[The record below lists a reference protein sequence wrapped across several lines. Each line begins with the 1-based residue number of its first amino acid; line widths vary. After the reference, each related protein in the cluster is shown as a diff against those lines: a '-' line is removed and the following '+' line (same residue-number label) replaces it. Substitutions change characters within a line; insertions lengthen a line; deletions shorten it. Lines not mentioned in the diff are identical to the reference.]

1 MTLHLLCCHLI
12 LFNDVASLSPRH
24 KNFFLLVVKVNI
36 HYWNN
41 SLIFFLFVLELK
53 LSQTSVESVSH
64 DDGDKDLFSDSN
76 DNDTEDE
83 PSKARTQVSDKSLP
97 ATTLLIDGKRVESS
111 NTLAFCVDDFLPDP
125 SLSRTK
131 TITEDIEYHEDCDLE
146 IATKL
151 NTFNNRELKGRVSE
165 PSLTGRDTVSVDSG
179 KDNVS
184 VPKTMF
190 PALEIPSAQEMMV
203 SATTLSNQYKRT
215 IDAILNKGK
224 KLKTDKWHC

>member
-1 MTLHLLCCHLI
+1 M
-12 LFNDVASLSPRH
+12 
-24 KNFFLLVVKVNI
+24 
-36 HYWNN
+36 
-41 SLIFFLFVLELK
+41 ELK

-64 DDGDKDLFSDSN
+64 GDGDKDLFSDSD
-76 DNDTEDE
+76 DNDTEDG

-131 TITEDIEYHEDCDLE
+131 TITEDTEYPEDCDLE

-151 NTFNNRELKGRVSE
+151 NTFNNRELKGRISDTMVSE
-165 PSLTGRDTVSVDSG
+165 PSLDSG

-224 KLKTDKWHC
+224 KLKTDK

>member
-1 MTLHLLCCHLI
+1 M
-12 LFNDVASLSPRH
+12 
-24 KNFFLLVVKVNI
+24 
-36 HYWNN
+36 
-41 SLIFFLFVLELK
+41 ELK

-64 DDGDKDLFSDSN
+64 DDSDKDLFSDSD
-76 DNDTEDE
+76 DNDTEDG

-97 ATTLLIDGKRVESS
+97 ATTLLIDWKRVESS
-111 NTLAFCVDDFLPDP
+111 NTLAFCVDDFLSDP

-131 TITEDIEYHEDCDLE
+131 TITEDIEYPEDCDLE
-146 IATKL
+146 IATKS
-151 NTFNNRELKGRVSE
+151 NTFNNRELKGRISDTMVSE

-224 KLKTDKWHC
+224 KLKTDK

>member
-1 MTLHLLCCHLI
+1 M
-12 LFNDVASLSPRH
+12 
-24 KNFFLLVVKVNI
+24 
-36 HYWNN
+36 
-41 SLIFFLFVLELK
+41 K
-53 LSQTSVESVSH
+53 LSQTSVESLSH
-64 DDGDKDLFSDSN
+64 GDGDKDLFSDSD
-76 DNDTEDE
+76 DNDTEDG

-97 ATTLLIDGKRVESS
+97 ATTLIIDGKRVESS

-131 TITEDIEYHEDCDLE
+131 TITEDFEEDCDLE

-151 NTFNNRELKGRVSE
+151 NTFNNRELKGRISDTMVSE
-165 PSLTGRDTVSVDSG
+165 PSLMGRDTVSVDSG
-179 KDNVS
+179 KDHVS

-224 KLKTDKWHC
+224 KLKTDK

>member
-1 MTLHLLCCHLI
+1 M
-12 LFNDVASLSPRH
+12 
-24 KNFFLLVVKVNI
+24 
-36 HYWNN
+36 
-41 SLIFFLFVLELK
+41 K

-64 DDGDKDLFSDSN
+64 DDGDKDLFSDSD
-76 DNDTEDE
+76 DNDTEDG
-83 PSKARTQVSDKSLP
+83 PSKAQTQVSDKSLP

-131 TITEDIEYHEDCDLE
+131 TITEDIEYPEDCDLE

-151 NTFNNRELKGRVSE
+151 NTFNNREL
-165 PSLTGRDTVSVDSG
+165 
-179 KDNVS
+179 
-184 VPKTMF
+184 

-224 KLKTDKWHC
+224 KLKTDK

>member
-1 MTLHLLCCHLI
+1 M
-12 LFNDVASLSPRH
+12 
-24 KNFFLLVVKVNI
+24 
-36 HYWNN
+36 
-41 SLIFFLFVLELK
+41 ELK

-64 DDGDKDLFSDSN
+64 GDGDKDLFSDSD
-76 DNDTEDE
+76 DNDTEDG
-83 PSKARTQVSDKSLP
+83 PSKVQTQVSDKSLP

-131 TITEDIEYHEDCDLE
+131 TITEDIEYPEDCNLE

-165 PSLTGRDTVSVDSG
+165 PSLMGRDTVSVDSG

-224 KLKTDKWHC
+224 KLKTDK

>member
-1 MTLHLLCCHLI
+1 M
-12 LFNDVASLSPRH
+12 
-24 KNFFLLVVKVNI
+24 
-36 HYWNN
+36 
-41 SLIFFLFVLELK
+41 
-53 LSQTSVESVSH
+53 ESASH
-64 DDGDKDLFSDSN
+64 DGSDKDLFSDSD
-76 DNDTEDE
+76 DNDTEDG

-97 ATTLLIDGKRVESS
+97 ATCTTLLIDGKRVESS

-131 TITEDIEYHEDCDLE
+131 TITEDIEYPEDCDLE

-151 NTFNNRELKGRVSE
+151 NTFNNRELKGKISDTMVSE
-165 PSLTGRDTVSVDSG
+165 TSLMGRDTLSVDSA

-224 KLKTDKWHC
+224 KLKTDK